1 METANSCELS
11 LAESMSISFRS
22 AEGNAGPL
30 GYVDNS

>member
-22 AEGNAGPL
+22 AVVVA
-30 GYVDNS
+30 SFARRH